1 MLTFLIKSVHF
12 LKIPIPFNL
21 LLILSRIFCLRLSA
35 FMCTS
40 TQKLNEAPGL
50 GLHYGEERMLS
61 EEDWLMGLFRNAE
74 LEHVALAVK
83 GNPGKVVVIDL
94 FDLHVLLEGH
104 HISFAAFQVML
115 MTLTLFGGS
124 RI

>member
-1 MLTFLIKSVHF
+1 
-12 LKIPIPFNL
+12 
-21 LLILSRIFCLRLSA
+21 
-35 FMCTS
+35 MCTNA
-40 TQKLNEAPGL
+40 QKLNEAPGL

-61 EEDWLMGLFRNAE
+61 EEDWLIGLFRNAE
-74 LEHVALAVK
+74 LEHVAFAVK

-94 FDLHVLLEGH
+94 FDLHVLLEGQ
-104 HISFAAFQVML
+104 HISFTAFQVML

>member
-1 MLTFLIKSVHF
+1 
-12 LKIPIPFNL
+12 
-21 LLILSRIFCLRLSA
+21 
-35 FMCTS
+35 MCTN
-40 TQKLNEAPGL
+40 TQKLNEAPSL

-94 FDLHVLLEGH
+94 FDLHVLLEGNY
-104 HISFAAFQVML
+104 IPFAAF
-115 MTLTLFGGS
+115 
-124 RI
+124 

>member
-21 LLILSRIFCLRLSA
+21 SLILSRLFCFRLSA
-35 FMCTS
+35 LMCTN
-40 TQKLNEAPGL
+40 TQKLNEAPNL

-61 EEDWLMGLFRNAE
+61 KEYGLIGLFRDAE

-94 FDLHVLLEGH
+94 FDLHVLLEGNY
-104 HISFAAFQVML
+104 IPFAAF
-115 MTLTLFGGS
+115 
-124 RI
+124 